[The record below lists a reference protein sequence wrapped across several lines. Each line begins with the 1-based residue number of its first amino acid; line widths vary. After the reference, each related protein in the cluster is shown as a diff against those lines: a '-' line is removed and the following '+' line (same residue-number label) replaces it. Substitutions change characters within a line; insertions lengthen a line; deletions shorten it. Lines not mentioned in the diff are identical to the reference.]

1 MRNMR
6 LKVQTLISFCV
17 LMGVA
22 LLSFGELCA
31 APKKQPT
38 RQVLWYTRPASNWMK
53 EALPIGNGRIGAMIF
68 GGLPVERVQFNDK
81 TLWTGST
88 TVRGAYQNF
97 GNIFIDFGAQGE
109 QPYSE
114 YRHELDLDDALAKVT
129 YKQNGVVYH
138 REYLASYPD
147 NVIAMRF
154 TADKKGKI
162 SFSVRMDDA
171 HPGVCKVSENAITIS
186 GKLTLLSYYAK
197 LVVLHEGGQLESGDS
212 TLTLTG
218 ADAATLLLCAV
229 TDYDPK
235 SPDYL
240 THSDW
245 IAASDFCMDQAVKK
259 GDSCGPFG

>member
-6 LKVQTLISFCV
+6 LKGKTLISLCV
-17 LMGVA
+17 AIGAMV
-22 LLSFGELCA
+22 LSFNELYA
-31 APKKQPT
+31 AKKVQPN

-97 GNIFIDFGAQGE
+97 GDIFIDFGPQGK
-109 QPYSE
+109 QSYSE
-114 YRHELDLDDALAKVT
+114 YRRELDLDDALAKVT

-154 TADKKGKI
+154 TANKKGKI

-171 HPGVCKVSENAITIS
+171 HPGVRKVSENAITIS
-186 GKLTLLSYYAK
+186 GKLTLLSYYAQ
-197 LVVLHEGGQLESGDS
+197 LVVLHEGRTIGVRRFDPDFDRCRCGD
-212 TLTLTG
+212 TV
-218 ADAATLLLCAV
+218 ALCGHR
-229 TDYDPK
+229 
-235 SPDYL
+235 L
-240 THSDW
+240 
-245 IAASDFCMDQAVKK
+245 
-259 GDSCGPFG
+259 